1 MKQGSK
7 KTKKKKKKKI
17 YLKTL
22 LIRLRKP
29 SYQKHLV

>member
-7 KTKKKKKKKI
+7 KNKKKKKKI

>member
-7 KTKKKKKKKI
+7 KTKLIKI